1 MWAIDDASYV
11 LSKIEIAAWA
21 PTLNKQH
28 CAVLAALG
36 VNGILGARFA
46 TGLFHQSNLH
56 IPHDQYLNEWTAA
69 LAARIQTHPR
79 AVKRKE

>member
-1 MWAIDDASYV
+1 
-11 LSKIEIAAWA
+11 
-21 PTLNKQH
+21 
-28 CAVLAALG
+28 VLAALG

>member
-1 MWAIDDASYV
+1 MAIDNAFDL
-11 LSKIEIAAWA
+11 LSTIEIAAWG
-21 PTLNKQH
+21 PTLNKHH

-46 TGLFHQSNLH
+46 TGLFDQSNLH
-56 IPHDQYLNEWTAA
+56 ILHDQYLNEWTAA

>member
-1 MWAIDDASYV
+1 MGTDTEQD
-11 LSKIEIAAWA
+11 
-21 PTLNKQH
+21 H
-28 CAVLAALG
+28 CAVLAPLG

>member
-1 MWAIDDASYV
+1 VGSARGSYV
-11 LSKIEIAAWA
+11 RSKTRVGEGVA
-21 PTLNKQH
+21 TLDQHH
-28 CAVLAALG
+28 CAVLAPLG
-36 VNGILGARFA
+36 GNGILGARFA